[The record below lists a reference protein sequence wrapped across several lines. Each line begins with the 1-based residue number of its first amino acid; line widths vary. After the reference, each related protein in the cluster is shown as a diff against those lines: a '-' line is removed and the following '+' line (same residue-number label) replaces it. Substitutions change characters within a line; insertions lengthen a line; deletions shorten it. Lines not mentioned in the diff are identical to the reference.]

1 MLPSQILEVYHD
13 RQIGLVAHS
22 PESLEHR
29 RARVDDDGFSATD
42 ELGHLGCDASPG
54 FDAVTLP
61 LKPETH
67 DPDGRPQSHATV
79 PGDDSKDE
87 LAERRL
93 SLLRRGRATRGQVAR
108 RWAATWRTGTIYSG
122 GSCASL
128 GMGA

>member
-13 RQIGLVAHS
+13 RQVGLVAHS

-42 ELGHLGCDASPG
+42 ELGHLGYDASPG
-54 FDAVTLP
+54 LDAVTLP
-61 LKPETH
+61 LERETH
-67 DPDGRPQSHATV
+67 DPDGRPQPNATV
-79 PGDDSKDE
+79 PGDGSKDE

-93 SLLRRGRATRGQVAR
+93 SLLRRGRTTRGRVAR
-108 RWAATWRTGTIYSG
+108 RWTATWRAGTVYSG

-128 GMGA
+128 GLGT